1 MASKTKEYLKGRFEN
16 GTFPTEDDFADVIDS
31 AVNKQEEVDQV
42 VPDAPAAGH
51 VPSTEAV
58 KGYVD
63 GAVERKLS
71 ELNDLTQRV
80 ETIESLVSEGG
91 TGGGTGDNTAVVT
104 LINGIKNNIGNPDE
118 LETERKQLV
127 PAINEVRRLA
137 ESNNAGNGGTTD
149 YNVLV
154 NKPKINGKEL
164 NGDMTSDDLTL
175 QPKGNYLTQHQDI
188 SHLATK
194 QALEDLANE
203 LGGNTGGGSRNT
215 KKMYVLSFGNSYACD
230 CLSHVPFLME
240 KAAPNVDWVFGIL
253 YYPGCSLQ
261 QHLDFWNGN
270 AATYT
275 FYKIKKG
282 DSAWAETANAT
293 IDMAIN
299 AEDWNVMLLQ
309 QMSMHSPI
317 YDTYQPYL
325 NSLCRKIFDRN
336 RNVKLGWLIT
346 QASMDGSGRFPDV
359 ITDPD
364 SNFQTSEDM
373 MRGQVASAK
382 KVMLNT
388 PVEFVLQCGIAIQYA
403 RQTSLNQYGG
413 TYGGMAANDGY
424 HMGEGLGSL
433 VPAYLATM
441 KLMEVL
447 HIEGTIYGDTLRPS
461 LDWVNLV
468 NIPGRGNVVYG
479 MGAAEKDD
487 NAYLAQAQALKALKF
502 TYGDWE
508 EVSSEGGGGSVET
521 TVRKTDVLDLNGTFR
536 TGYYVQTS
544 GQQTTTTS
552 PGATLL
558 RMPNLSP
565 FAGMTM
571 YVTGFSPATSGS
583 AVMGAFYDA
592 DGSYT
597 TSSFVS
603 YFRPKNNVNCE
614 NQPVTIPAN
623 AKSVA
628 IYTKSGAPAAAAKI
642 KVSYDIPSNAV
653 GHWEDIT
660 QSFLDSNPL
669 LENSYRGS
677 GGSDGIVSPAE
688 GGNTYN
694 RFCTVTNLIALNRKI
709 RVTLL
714 DGSPINIV
722 RIYTTIGDQF
732 LGETNPIGVRI
743 PTNVNS
749 NGGIVIYSDMVDALI
764 GGDGFNHWGF
774 NLGNATDEISLPEVL
789 DTIKIEEFVFNE

>member
-1 MASKTKEYLKGRFEN
+1 MGTIISGSADGGSSEPIRVDNETIFKDPIN
-16 GTFPTEDDFADVIDS
+16 GLSI
-31 AVNKQEEVDQV
+31 K
-42 VPDAPAAGH
+42 
-51 VPSTEAV
+51 
-58 KGYVD
+58 D
-63 GAVERKLS
+63 GAITPSKLS
-71 ELNDLTQRV
+71 EDTRQLFAQKSDVGDLNNLDTS
-80 ETIESLVSEGG
+80 EKNSLVGAMNEIKKIAETAGG
-91 TGGGTGDNTAVVT
+91 SGSG
-104 LINGIKNNIGNPDE
+104 
-118 LETERKQLV
+118 
-127 PAINEVRRLA
+127 
-137 ESNNAGNGGTTD
+137 S
-149 YNVLV
+149 
-154 NKPKINGKEL
+154 
-164 NGDMTSDDLTL
+164 
-175 QPKGNYLTQHQDI
+175 
-188 SHLATK
+188 
-194 QALEDLANE
+194 
-203 LGGNTGGGSRNT
+203 GGGSGSTPTDTYTKTEIDSKVSAVDSRHT

-230 CLSHVPFLME
+230 CLSHVPFLLD

-270 AATYT
+270 SATYT

-282 DSAWAETANAT
+282 DSAWGETANAT

-309 QMSMHSPI
+309 QMSMNSPV

-325 NSLCRKIFDRN
+325 NSLCRKIFNRN

-479 MGAAEKDD
+479 MDKAEKDD
-487 NAYLAQAQALKALKF
+487 NAYIAQAQALKALKF

-508 EVSSEGGGGSVET
+508 EVTSGGGGSAET
-521 TVRKTDVLDLNGTFR
+521 TVRKTDILDLNGTFR
-536 TGYYVQTS
+536 PGYYVQTS
-544 GQQTTTTS
+544 GQQTTTTVA
-552 PGATLL
+552 GATLL

-565 FAGMTM
+565 LVGLTM
-571 YVTGFSPATSGS
+571 YVTGYSPATSGS
-583 AVMGAFYDA
+583 AAMGAFYNGDS
-592 DGSYT
+592 SYT

-603 YFRPKNNVNCE
+603 YFRPKNNANCE
-614 NQPVTIPAN
+614 NQPIVIPDN

-628 IYTKSGAPAAAAKI
+628 IYSKNGSPAVAAKI

-732 LGETNPIGVRI
+732 LGETNPLGVRT

-749 NGGIVIYSDMVDALI
+749 NGGLVIYSDMVDALI

-774 NLGNATDEISLPEVL
+774 NLGHTTEELSLSEVL
-789 DTIKIEEFVFNE
+789 DTLKIEEFIFNE

>member
-1 MASKTKEYLKGRFEN
+1 MDQKTISQLPIYTGDPSGFDIPGVTNEGTQKANLGTLIQQGISADTSK
-16 GTFPTEDDFADVIDS
+16 
-31 AVNKQEEVDQV
+31 
-42 VPDAPAAGH
+42 APA
-51 VPSTEAV
+51 SQ
-58 KGYVD
+58 
-63 GAVERKLS
+63 VENLS
-71 ELNDLTQRV
+71 SRLNTLESIV
-80 ETIESLVSEGG
+80 ES
-91 TGGGTGDNTAVVT
+91 GGGSGGSSSGDTSAIVT
-104 LINGIKNNIGNPDE
+104 LINGLKENIGDVRNLDTVE
-118 LETERKQLV
+118 KNLV
-127 PAINEVRRLA
+127 GAVNEVKRIA
-137 ESNNAGNGGTTD
+137 ETAGGSGS
-149 YNVLV
+149 
-154 NKPKINGKEL
+154 G
-164 NGDMTSDDLTL
+164 S
-175 QPKGNYLTQHQDI
+175 
-188 SHLATK
+188 
-194 QALEDLANE
+194 
-203 LGGNTGGGSRNT
+203 GGGSSSTPTDTYTKTEIDNKVSAVDSRHT

-230 CLSHVPFLME
+230 CLSHVPFLMD

-282 DSAWAETANAT
+282 DSAWSEIANAT

-325 NSLCRKIFDRN
+325 NSLCRKIFNRN
-336 RNVKLGWLIT
+336 RKVKLGWLIT
-346 QASMDGSGRFPDV
+346 QASLDGSGRFPDV

-364 SNFQTSEDM
+364 SKFQTSEDM

-382 KVMLNT
+382 KVMIDT

-403 RQTSLNQYGG
+403 RQTYLNQYGG

-447 HIEGTIYGDTLRPS
+447 HIEGTIYGDTLRPT

-479 MGAAEKDD
+479 MDAAEKDD
-487 NAYLAQAQALKALKF
+487 NAYIAQAQALKALKF

-508 EVSSEGGGGSVET
+508 EVSSEGGGGSAET
-521 TVRKTDVLDLNGTFR
+521 TVRKTDILDLNGTLR
-536 TGYYVQTS
+536 PGYYVQTS

-565 FAGMTM
+565 FAGMTL

-583 AVMGAFYDA
+583 AVMGAFYNA
-592 DGSYT
+592 DGSYA

-614 NQPVTIPAN
+614 NQPIAIPAN

-709 RVTLL
+709 RVSLL

-722 RIYTTIGDQF
+722 RVYTTIGDQF
-732 LGETNPIGVRI
+732 LGETNPLGVRI
-743 PTNVNS
+743 PTNVNT

-774 NLGNATDEISLPEVL
+774 NLGHTTEELSLSEIL
-789 DTIKIEEFVFNE
+789 DAIKIEEFIFNE